1 MKKWFVVF
9 VSFVFVVLCMF
20 ISSTDS
26 RAEVFLSDGS
36 EVIDEIDS
44 DTVVLNTE
52 VVPVDNSVE
61 TVDYLKNLY
70 EGYNLITEEEYIY
83 ISEHL
88 YEEATLDFLLRLFAR
103 IYYFDVN
110 SDAQVDYL
118 SFDTNIYCIERGIFD
133 DCLENYEVPFT
144 RGAFAHLLVLLLD
157 NLIYEDYE
165 RLREINIVD
174 EGFIPDVD
182 SVYFYKD
189 DIYQCYRYGLMLG
202 VNDKGTFDTETPVT
216 NYQVCVV
223 LNRVFNPELRQI
235 LDYNTVR

>member
-26 RAEVFLSDGS
+26 RAEVSLSGGS
-36 EVIDEIDS
+36 EVIDEIVS
-44 DTVVLNTE
+44 NTVVLDTE

-61 TVDYLKNLY
+61 TVDYVKELY
-70 EGYNLITEEEYIY
+70 EKYNLITDEEYAF
-83 ISEHL
+83 ISANL
-88 YEEATLDFLLRLFAR
+88 YEDATLDLLLRIFAR

-110 SDAQVDYL
+110 SDARVDYL

-144 RGAFAHLLVLLLD
+144 RGAFAHLIILLLD

-165 RLREINIVD
+165 RLWEINIVD

-182 SVYFYKD
+182 NVYFYRD

-202 VNDKGTFDTETPVT
+202 VDNNGTFNTEDTVT

-223 LNRVFNPELRQI
+223 LNRVLNPELRQI
-235 LDYNTVR
+235 LDYNALG